1 MNSSSSASLRSLF
14 RVGLCGVA
22 TLVGSAAA
30 SAGTGVPVPRT
41 TLVPVT
47 PGSYP
52 FGAADHLNVPQDLGR
67 VGYVE
72 EEYLVTG
79 TASVYDWPAP
89 GAATVRVPG
98 APYTTRMLV
107 RRPARR
113 ERLSGN
119 VIIEILNA
127 SNLVDLEI
135 GWALSHEHFVRGGD
149 VWIGITSKPVTAA
162 ALQTFDPARYAA
174 LDWTNPVPLSDPL
187 NCTELVTII
196 AGDSSRETE
205 NGLIY
210 DIFSQVGAW
219 ARSERS
225 LRPRHRGQRLYG
237 YGYSQSGFNLQ
248 TYIVAVHPLARQH
261 DGRPMYDGFLD
272 ATGFNSPAPIN
283 QCTPAP
289 SGAGAGQIVNAGVP
303 VIRMASNSEAL
314 LAFVQAGRR
323 PDGDAPTDRF
333 REYEVAGTGHASQE
347 ELDFGPAFADILAAG
362 APMPPLTCGFGPR
375 SPLSLGIF
383 QSAAFANLDRWVR
396 RDIPPPPGLLLDFQ
410 GGQQVLDGFGNPT
423 GGVRSPY
430 LDVPTARW
438 FVASS
443 GPGLCFLLGYVEPF
457 DEPMLRSLY
466 VRHGRYVDAVIRAT
480 VRSVLHR
487 YITADDG
494 LDIIR
499 HAQRSGVPESADIP
513 D

>member
-1 MNSSSSASLRSLF
+1 MNRSSWASLRSLL
-14 RVGLCGVA
+14 RVGVCGVA
-22 TLVGSAAA
+22 TVVGWTAA
-30 SAGTGVPVPRT
+30 SAAPSVPIPQT

-72 EEYLVTG
+72 AEYFVTG
-79 TASVYDWPAP
+79 TANVYDWPAP
-89 GAATVRVPG
+89 GTATVRVAD

-119 VIIEILNA
+119 VIIELLNA

-135 GWALSHEHFVRGGD
+135 GWALSHDHIVRNGD

-162 ALQTFDPARYAA
+162 ALRTFNPARYAP
-174 LDWTNPVPLSDPL
+174 LDWANPVPLSDPL
-187 NCTELVTII
+187 NCTDLVTII
-196 AGDSSRETE
+196 SGDSSRETE

-210 DIFSQVGAW
+210 DIFSQVSAW
-219 ARSERS
+219 ARSEQS
-225 LRPRHRGQRLYG
+225 VRPRHRAQRLYG

-248 TYIVAVHPLARQH
+248 TYIMAVHPLAKQA
-261 DGRPMYDGFLD
+261 GGEPMYDGFLD

-289 SGAGAGQIVNAGVP
+289 PGSGAGQIVNAGVP

-323 PDGDAPTDRF
+323 ADSDARPDQF

-347 ELDFGPAFADILAAG
+347 ELDSGPAFADILAAG
-362 APMPPLTCGFGPR
+362 APMPPLTCGSGPR

-383 QSAAFANLDRWVR
+383 QNAALANLDRWVR
-396 RDIPPPPGLLLDFQ
+396 RNIPPPPGALLDFQ
-410 GGQQVLDGFGNPT
+410 DGAPVLDGFGNPA

-443 GPGLCFLLGYVEPF
+443 GPGLCFLLGFVEPF
-457 DEPMLRSLY
+457 DEPQLRSLY
-466 VRHGRYVDAVIRAT
+466 VRHARYVEEVIRET
-480 VRSVLHR
+480 LRSVLHR

-499 HAQRSGVPESADIP
+499 HAQRSDVPDSADIP

>member
-1 MNSSSSASLRSLF
+1 MNRSSWASLRSLV
-14 RVGLCGVA
+14 RVAIFGLATAAGVTA
-22 TLVGSAAA
+22 VGAQ
-30 SAGTGVPVPRT
+30 THVPVPQT
-41 TLVPVT
+41 ALVPVT

-72 EEYLVTG
+72 EEYLVSG
-79 TASVYDWPAP
+79 TANVYDWPAP
-89 GAATVRVPG
+89 GTATVRVPD
-98 APYTTRMLV
+98 AAYTTRMLV

-119 VIIEILNA
+119 VIVEILNA

-135 GWALSHEHFVRGGD
+135 GWALSHDHIVRSGD

-162 ALQTFDPARYAA
+162 ALQKFNPARYAPLNWA
-174 LDWTNPVPLSDPL
+174 NPVPLSDPL
-187 NCTELVTII
+187 NCTDLVTII
-196 AGDSSRETE
+196 PGDTSRATE

-210 DIFSQVGAW
+210 DIFSQVAAW
-219 ARSERS
+219 ARSEES
-225 LRPRHRGQRLYG
+225 VRPRHRAQRLYG

-248 TYIVAVHPLARQH
+248 TYMMAVHPLAKQA

-289 SGAGAGQIVNAGVP
+289 DGSGPGQIRNAGVP

-323 PDGDAPTDRF
+323 PDGDAAPDQF
-333 REYEVAGTGHASQE
+333 REYEVAGTGHASQD

-375 SPLSLGIF
+375 SP
-383 QSAAFANLDRWVR
+383 
-396 RDIPPPPGLLLDFQ
+396 
-410 GGQQVLDGFGNPT
+410 
-423 GGVRSPY
+423 
-430 LDVPTARW
+430 
-438 FVASS
+438 
-443 GPGLCFLLGYVEPF
+443 
-457 DEPMLRSLY
+457 
-466 VRHGRYVDAVIRAT
+466 
-480 VRSVLHR
+480 
-487 YITADDG
+487 
-494 LDIIR
+494 
-499 HAQRSGVPESADIP
+499 
-513 D
+513 